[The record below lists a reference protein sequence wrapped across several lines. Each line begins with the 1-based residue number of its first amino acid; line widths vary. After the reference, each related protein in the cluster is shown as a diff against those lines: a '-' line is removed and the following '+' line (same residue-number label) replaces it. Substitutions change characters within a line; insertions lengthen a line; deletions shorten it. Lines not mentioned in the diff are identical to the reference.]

1 MAKLTRL
8 KLNKLCHSLDLKLK
22 LNKTVVLNLVVIKHN
37 KHTLLKDNL
46 DFCLNELVGQ
56 PSSFFLLSMHIYLEA
71 GYNISIGNTPN
82 RGGTGSL

>member
-1 MAKLTRL
+1 MDKIYSNIT
-8 KLNKLCHSLDLKLK
+8 S
-22 LNKTVVLNLVVIKHN
+22 
-37 KHTLLKDNL
+37 TLFVKNNL